1 MRLMV
6 MFDLPV
12 ETAKQKKNYRLF
24 RKALIN
30 EGFLMMQYSIY
41 VRICINRQSINA
53 LETKI
58 KSFIPK
64 DGTVQTLVLTENQYN
79 SMHFLSGNRTDDVKN
94 NSKRTIIL

>member
-12 ETAKQKKNYRLF
+12 ETIKQKKDYRLF

-64 DGTVQTLVLTENQYN
+64 DGIVQTLVLTENQYN
-79 SMHFLSGNRTDDVKN
+79 SMHFFSGKPINDVKN
-94 NSKRTIIL
+94 DSKRTIIL